1 MINRQHKDR
10 VFKFIFGQNKSWA
23 LSLYNAISDSNYT
36 DPEVI
41 EFNTID
47 EILYIGMHNDL
58 SFLIF
63 GFLCVW
69 EHQSTFNPN
78 LPIRFL
84 FHFAQLYEKHM
95 KAHNYYRYGKN
106 LIKLPAPKC
115 VCFYNG
121 TEEQP
126 EEKILRLSGA
136 FEAKGDIEVEV
147 RMLNINYGRNK
158 AIMEACEPLREYA
171 WLVDA
176 IRSGGTDTEAA
187 VDKALDEMPDDFV
200 IKKFLILNRAEVKG
214 MFLTKWNQEK
224 VLQQEREDSLEQ
236 GREQGIAEGITR
248 MVAGMLKKNLPRPMI
263 AEISNLPDEVI
274 ANIASQL

>member
-10 VFKFIFGQNKSWA
+10 VFKFIFGQNKFWA
-23 LSLYNAISDSNYT
+23 LSLYNAINNSDYT
-36 DPEVI
+36 DPEAI

-63 GFLCVW
+63 SFLCVW

-106 LIKLPAPKC
+106 LIKLPTPKC

-121 TEEQP
+121 TDEQP
-126 EEKILRLSGA
+126 EEKFLRLSDA
-136 FEAKGDIEVEV
+136 FETKGDIEVEV

-158 AIMEACEPLREYA
+158 AIMEACEPLRKYS

-176 IRSGGTDTEAA
+176 IRAGCPDIEAA
-187 VDKALDEMPDDFV
+187 VDTALDTMPDDFV
-200 IKKFLILNRAEVKG
+200 IKKFLILHRAEVKG
-214 MFLTKWNQEK
+214 MFLTEYNEEEILK
-224 VLQQEREDSLEQ
+224 QERQ
-236 GREQGIAEGITR
+236 EGIQDEKKR
-248 MVAGMLKKNLPRPMI
+248 VAADMLKKNLPLQLI
-263 AEISNLPDEVI
+263 KEISKLSEDVI
-274 ANIASQL
+274 RSIALNHGLAVMN

>member
-10 VFKFIFGQNKSWA
+10 VFKFIFGQNKFWA
-23 LSLYNAISDSNYT
+23 LSLYNAINNSNYT
-36 DPEVI
+36 DPEAI

-63 GFLCVW
+63 SFLCVW

-95 KAHNYYRYGKN
+95 KAHNYYRYGKI

-121 TEEQP
+121 TDEQP
-126 EEKILRLSGA
+126 EEKFLRLSDA
-136 FEAKGDIEVEV
+136 FETKGDIEVEV

-158 AIMEACEPLREYA
+158 AIMKACEPLREYA

-176 IRSGGTDTEAA
+176 IRAGGPDIEAA

-214 MFLTKWNQEK
+214 MFLTEWNQEEA
-224 VLQQEREDSLEQ
+224 LAHERE
-236 GREQGIAEGITR
+236 EGITEGIKR
-248 MVAGMLKKNLPRPMI
+248 MVAGMLKRDLPREMI
-263 AEISNLPDEVI
+263 ADISKLPEDVI
-274 ANIASQL
+274 DSIACSVIN